1 VHSGFIICCW
11 LLYNRMF
18 PTYDPSLALR
28 FYAVKRTKNQKG
40 VTIPSQIRYVIYFAR
55 WLRFERGLARFPAI
69 PARNPV
75 LLQTIRLLGIPRATT
90 GKDVWFKLVQNDGT
104 KYSSKGKAAL
114 ERRLAEDYLLFQ
126 ARDAS
131 GQGITALDADCNIT
145 FYCGGMFDTTK
156 LFQFWFNTR
165 MIGVLE
171 SAAREGNSD
180 AEQEVR
186 QWRDTGRCEG
196 RDCGWLDGDASS
208 CRSPS
213 SAPCCAR
220 ACSPRSTT
228 SPALALSSSPRPS
241 WTRRARTCTTSFTQT
256 RSESNSSSRRREG
269 RCGRDQTKADRARPL
284 FAEASARLYVP
295 SLLPHL
301 AQRVVHCTPQPMRQ
315 DTCTAFLFSFPF
327 AAFFHS
333 CVVHL
338 GPLAL
343 LFL

>member
-180 AEQEVR
+180 AEQEVSSR
-186 QWRDTGRCEG
+186 EAVRGGRLCAVRRDQA
-196 RDCGWLDGDASS
+196 ASQCAFS
-208 CRSPS
+208 SLTAVRSLFRARLLPS
-213 SAPCCAR
+213 QHDESR
-220 ACSPRSTT
+220 PRSLILTKAELDKACKDVHHKLYADTFRIELIFT
-228 SPALALSSSPRPS
+228 SP
-241 WTRRARTCTTSFTQT
+241 
-256 RSESNSSSRRREG
+256 
-269 RCGRDQTKADRARPL
+269 
-284 FAEASARLYVP
+284 
-295 SLLPHL
+295 
-301 AQRVVHCTPQPMRQ
+301 
-315 DTCTAFLFSFPF
+315 
-327 AAFFHS
+327 
-333 CVVHL
+333 
-338 GPLAL
+338 
-343 LFL
+343 